1 MYHPSGRS
9 NDPNRTYN
17 VRLVRFGP
25 SPPGQVPYTPSSL
38 TVQITATSSLNARN
52 AAQASYAGY
61 TVVDVTERR
70 F

>member
-1 MYHPSGRS
+1 MYHSPRNP

-25 SPPGQVPYTPSSL
+25 SPSGQVPYTPSSM
-38 TVQITATSSLNARN
+38 TIQVTATSGLDARM

-70 F
+70 Y